1 MTDKLSRRDKWLY
14 GSGDLGFSLTN
25 TILNVYFAL
34 FLTDVVGVK
43 PAIAAVAI
51 FVGSTWDYIN
61 DPLVGYISDRTHT
74 RWGRRR
80 PFLLFGALPFAVMFM
95 LLWWRPPFESSV
107 ALAIYYSVAFALFD
121 TAATFAY
128 MPYYALTPEMTDD
141 YDERT
146 SLTSIR
152 MFFSIFGSLIAFIL
166 PLWVVNGFRAE
177 HSGNV
182 MLMGAIFGLA
192 SALPLFL
199 AFLGTR
205 ERPEL
210 MNREQKVGIKASF
223 NLTWRNRPFIFG
235 LILFLFNG
243 VTMSIIQV
251 ILLYYVKYVV
261 LREGQSD
268 MIMATIFVVAIF
280 ALPLWEWISRRLNKR
295 WAYISGIAF
304 LAVVLLILSS
314 LTPETGMMF
323 IMVLCVLAG
332 IGVSAMHVMP
342 WAIIPDAIEYGEWKT
357 GERQEGVFYSL
368 IILAQK
374 VASSIAVPA
383 ALLIL
388 QASGYVPNSVMQP
401 ASAIFGIRMVAGPL
415 PAFTLCMGILFTLLF
430 PLGRENYREITRQLK
445 ERREAKIIAANE

>member
-1 MTDKLSRRDKWLY
+1 MTGKLSRRDKWLY

-43 PAIAAVAI
+43 PAIAAIAI
-51 FVGSTWDYIN
+51 FIGSTWDYVN
-61 DPLVGYISDRTHT
+61 DPIIGYISDRTHS

-80 PFLLFGALPFAVMFM
+80 PFLLFGALPFALAFT
-95 LLWWRPPFESSV
+95 LLWWKPPLESSV
-107 ALAIYYSVAFALFD
+107 ALAIYYSLVFALYD
-121 TAATFAY
+121 TAATFVY
-128 MPYYALTPEMTDD
+128 MPYFALTPELTDD

-146 SLTSIR
+146 GLTSTR
-152 MFFSIFGSLIAFIL
+152 MFFSILGSLLAFTL
-166 PLWVVNGFRAE
+166 PLWVVNGFHPE
-177 HSGNV
+177 HAGRV
-182 MLMGAIFGLA
+182 LMMGAIFGLV

-199 AFLGTR
+199 VFFGTR
-205 ERPEL
+205 ERPEF
-210 MNREQKVGIKASF
+210 MNKVQTVGLKDSIKM
-223 NLTWRNRPFIFG
+223 TWQNKPFIFG
-235 LILFLFNG
+235 LIMFLFNG

-261 LREGQSD
+261 LREAQSD
-268 MIMATIFVVAIF
+268 MIMATIFVVAMI

-314 LTPETGMMF
+314 LTPQTGMVF

-357 GERQEGVFYSL
+357 GERQEGMFYSL
-368 IILAQK
+368 ITLAQK
-374 VASSIAVPA
+374 VASSIAVPG

-388 QASGYVPNSVMQP
+388 QASGYVANSTTQP
-401 ASAIFGIRMVAGPL
+401 TSAIFGIRMVAGPI

-430 PLGRENYREITRQLK
+430 PLGRENYKEITDQLK
-445 ERREAKIIAANE
+445 ERRDAKNKPAD